1 MNQPMKMQTTAPFR
15 VIRPRLQTI
24 PTAMFAL
31 VLVGLLAAIFPPLV
45 RDAAARSVEWE
56 QYDVTLDVHEDGTVT
71 VTEDQII
78 AFEGGP
84 FTQGFATIPLSRI
97 EDIDNIQVFEDGQPY
112 RSGSGAPG
120 TYSAQITGG
129 EIEILWWFDP
139 AVNERREFTIRYD
152 MIGAIRVYEGRQQL
166 WWRAIDEDFI
176 ADVNASLVT
185 VNFPE
190 AVPQEQLSV
199 AYYTLGDVDVTYE
212 VTSPTQVQW
221 TAAGIEQG
229 EALEARVEFPPIT
242 GATVPSWQARDDA
255 ARERAEA
262 LEPYKALA
270 NAIML
275 GVGLLLLVGGT
286 VGVILLWYAR
296 GRDVPV
302 ALPIDL
308 LKTPPD
314 DLPPAAVG
322 TLVDEQAH
330 DHDVIAAIISL
341 ANRGVIRI
349 EEGKQDNVLG
359 ALGLGGRDFTF
370 HRMESDLPLAPFEEK
385 LLSAIFGGKGKT
397 EVKLSNIKQR
407 FAEQQDQV
415 KTALYD
421 EMVKR
426 GYFERNPQSTRRT
439 YKGVG
444 LALFGGSI
452 FGGFFLFGIV
462 GTFAPLII
470 VPIIAT
476 AILGLALIIVSGS
489 MPRKTRAGSEAA
501 QKWMAFRRYLDDI
514 DQYDNVAEAK
524 TIFDQYLP
532 YAIAFGL
539 ERSWVNKFA
548 SVDTPAPQ
556 WYGPVGDWNTGGP
569 YRSGRLPRS
578 RRGGGTVIIPGG
590 GWGGPIGGG
599 GGGGGGD
606 FDLPDLQDMSDAGG
620 QNLQGMSDGLFDL
633 FNEASK
639 AFTSFSGGSGG
650 RGGRS
655 GGFGG
660 FSGGGGS
667 FGGGG
672 GGGSRGFS

>member
-1 MNQPMKMQTTAPFR
+1 MIDNQSRMRFR
-15 VIRPRLQTI
+15 PVAGRLRSMPLT
-24 PTAMFAL
+24 MLAL
-31 VLVGLLAAIFPPLV
+31 VLVGLLAAVFPPLA
-45 RDAAARSVEWE
+45 REASARSVEWE
-56 QYDVTLDVHEDGTVT
+56 RYDVTLDIHQDGTVT

-84 FTQGFATIPLSRI
+84 FTQGFATIPLARI
-97 EDIDNIQVFEDGQPY
+97 EDIDNIQVLEDGQPY
-112 RSGSGAPG
+112 RAGSDTPG
-120 TYSAQITGG
+120 TYSARITGG
-129 EIEILWWFDP
+129 EVEILWWFDP
-139 AVNERREFTIRYD
+139 AIDESREFTIRYD
-152 MIGAIRVYEGRQQL
+152 VAGAVRVYDDRQQL

-176 ADVNASLVT
+176 ANVNASLVT
-185 VNFPE
+185 VNLPE
-190 AVPQEQLSV
+190 PVPQEQLSV
-199 AYYTLGDVDVTYE
+199 AFYTLGDVDVEYA
-212 VTSPTQVQW
+212 VTSQTQVQW
-221 TAAGIEQG
+221 TATGIEQG
-229 EALEARVEFPPIT
+229 EALEARIEFPPIT
-242 GATVPSWQARDDA
+242 AAAVPAWQARDDA
-255 ARERAEA
+255 QRERAEA
-262 LEPYKALA
+262 LAPYKALA

-286 VGVILLWYAR
+286 IGVILLWHTR

-349 EEGKQDNVLG
+349 EEGKQDGVLG
-359 ALGLGGRDFTF
+359 SLGLGGRDFTF
-370 HRMESDLPLAPFEEK
+370 HRLQSDVPLAPFEDE
-385 LLSAIFGGKGKT
+385 LLSAIFGGKSKT

-407 FAEQQDQV
+407 FAERQDKV
-415 KTALYD
+415 KQALYD

-426 GYFERNPQSTRRT
+426 GYFERNPQTTRRT
-439 YKGVG
+439 YKGIG
-444 LALFGGSI
+444 LVLFVGSI
-452 FGGFFLFGIV
+452 FGGFFVFGIV
-462 GTFAPLII
+462 GSFAPLVI

-476 AILGLALIIVSGS
+476 AILGLALMVVSGA
-489 MPRKTRAGSEAA
+489 MPRKTQAGAEAA
-501 QKWMAFRRYLDDI
+501 QKWLAFRRYLDDI
-514 DQYDNVAEAK
+514 DRYDNVAEAK
-524 TIFDQYLP
+524 AIFDQYLP

-556 WYGPVGDWNTGGP
+556 WYGPVGDWDMGGP
-569 YRSGRLPRS
+569 YRGGRLPRS
-578 RRGGGTVIIPGG
+578 RRRGGTVIIPGG

-599 GGGGGGD
+599 DGGD
-606 FDLPDLQDMSDAGG
+606 FDLPDLQDVSDAGG
-620 QNLQGMSDGLFDL
+620 RNLQGMSDGLFDL

-639 AFTSFSGGSGG
+639 AFTSYSGGSGS
-650 RGGRS
+650 RGRS

-672 GGGSRGFS
+672 GGGSRGFR